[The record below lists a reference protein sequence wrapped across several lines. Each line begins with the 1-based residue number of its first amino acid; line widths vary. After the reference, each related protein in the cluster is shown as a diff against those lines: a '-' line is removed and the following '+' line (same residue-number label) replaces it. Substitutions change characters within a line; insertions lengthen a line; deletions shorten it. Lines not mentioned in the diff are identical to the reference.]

1 MKKIT
6 RLSDGLYRLYI
17 PFEELCTAVFFAV
30 YEEGTVIID
39 SATYPSDAENYI
51 LPALHSLG
59 IAPEQVRVIALTH
72 SHGDHAGGAM
82 RLSELLPN
90 AEIVATE
97 PTKISNVREIGDGDT
112 FLGGL
117 RAVILSGH
125 TKKSAG
131 YLDERSGILLSG
143 DCLQLGGV
151 GKYRNGI
158 AYPHLYRAS
167 VERLMTM
174 DVERIVAAHEYD
186 PLGSVATGREAVA
199 RYLDT
204 CLSFL
209 KTD

>member
-1 MKKIT
+1 MEKIT

-59 IAPEQVRVIALTH
+59 IAPEQVKIIALTH

-143 DCLQLGGV
+143 DCLQLGGI
-151 GKYRNGI
+151 GRYRNGI
-158 AYPHLYRAS
+158 KYPELYRAS
-167 VERLMTM
+167 VERVRGMGIKKL
-174 DVERIVAAHEYD
+174 VASHEYD
-186 PLGSVATGREAVA
+186 PLGSIAEGPAEIEK
-199 RYLDT
+199 YLDI
-204 CLSFL
+204 CLEYVQ
-209 KTD
+209 

>member
-1 MKKIT
+1 MEKIT

-39 SATYPSDAENYI
+39 SATYPSDAEIYI

-112 FLGGL
+112 VLGGL

-143 DCLQLGGV
+143 DCLQLGGI
-151 GKYRNGI
+151 GRYRNGI
-158 AYPHLYRAS
+158 KYPELYRAS
-167 VERLMTM
+167 VERVRGM
-174 DVERIVAAHEYD
+174 DIKKLVASHEYD
-186 PLGSVATGREAVA
+186 PLGSIAEGRAEIEK
-199 RYLDT
+199 YLDI
-204 CLSFL
+204 CLEYVQ
-209 KTD
+209 